1 MITMRKFYLCALY
14 VLLLTY
20 LLGRHI
26 NDRIWSINP
35 NSIIA
40 PGWSNNLN
48 DRNYLLE
55 PVLWIRDILVRIR
68 MRIR

>member
-1 MITMRKFYLCALY
+1 MRKFYLCALY

-20 LLGRHI
+20 LLGRHL
-26 NDRIWSINP
+26 NGRIWLVNK
-35 NSIIA
+35 NSIIG

-48 DRNYLLE
+48 DRNWLLE
-55 PVLWIRDILVRIR
+55 PVLGIRDILVPIR